1 MASINDGLVEAVPC
15 LSEDVRALA
24 LMLPEAIEGAHQGHP
39 DFRVGGRIF
48 ATLWTDEDRVVVRL
62 TPEAQAGMAK
72 AWPDGFEPVPG
83 AWGSRGW
90 TSVDL
95 LAIEEEVLRSALLE
109 AWKTAAPSGLVAR
122 FASLAV
128 DVDDRDGGT

>member
-1 MASINDGLVEAVPC
+1 MAGVDVGLLEGVPC
-15 LSEDVRALA
+15 LPEDVRALA

-48 ATLWTDEDRVVVRL
+48 ATLWTDEDRVVVKL
-62 TPEAQAGMAK
+62 TPELQAEMAE
-72 AWPDGFEPVPG
+72 ARPAGFEPVPG

-95 LAIEEEVLRSALLE
+95 SAVEEEVLRGALLA
-109 AWKTAAPSGLVAR
+109 AWKTAAPPGLVAR
-122 FASLAV
+122 FAALAV
-128 DVDDRDGGT
+128 DPDDDR